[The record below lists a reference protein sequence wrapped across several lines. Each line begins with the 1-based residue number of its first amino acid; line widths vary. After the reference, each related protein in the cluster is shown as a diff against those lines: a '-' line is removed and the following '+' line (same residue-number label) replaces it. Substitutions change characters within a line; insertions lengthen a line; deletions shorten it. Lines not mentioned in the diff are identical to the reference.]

1 MKTLIATLGWV
12 EWSIVS
18 AILRHG
24 LSKGDKILLLLPE
37 KKDEKSRKAI
47 EEVKNF
53 VSKYVP
59 MVSVLEV
66 IVPIYNPTEAISTL
80 VKTIME
86 EVKEKRELIVN
97 LSGGMRTLIL
107 ETLLALTML
116 KVESLTLEL
125 QTEDKVDLQLP
136 KTWEAPHILSSREIR
151 IFKVIE
157 EKGLLS
163 LSRLAK
169 ALKLPIATVHR
180 IVEQFE
186 NKGFIASKRVGKERT
201 IELTEKGRIM
211 LTLLS

>member
-1 MKTLIATLGWV
+1 MKTLIVTLGWV
-12 EWSIVS
+12 ECSIVS

-24 LSKGDKILLLLPE
+24 LSRGDKIVLLLPE

-47 EEVKNF
+47 EEVRDF

-59 MVSVLEV
+59 TVSVSEI

-80 VKTIME
+80 VKAITE
-86 EVKEKRELIVN
+86 EVKQKRELIVN

-116 KVESLTLEL
+116 KVETLTLEL

-151 IFKVIE
+151 IFKTMGD
-157 EKGLLS
+157 KGLLS
-163 LSRLAK
+163 LSHLAK
-169 ALKLPIATVHR
+169 TLKLPIATVHR
-180 IVEQFE
+180 LVERFE
-186 NKGFIASKRVGKERT
+186 NKGFVVSKRVGKERA

-211 LTLLS
+211 LALLS